1 MENKKTSTFSNGLI
15 WFGAGVSLA
24 EIVTG
29 TFVAPLGMKNG
40 LISIVFGHVIGCILL
55 FLAGLIGGR
64 EKKSSMESAGIAFG
78 NKGNILFA
86 LLNVLQLVGW
96 TGIMIYDG
104 AVSAKGILDLPILI
118 WAIIIGGLIVIWIIA
133 GLKDLGK
140 ISVIVMAALFIL
152 TIVLSVVIFRNSD
165 GAHSISDKIT
175 FGAAVELSVAM
186 PLSWFPVIS
195 DYTKD
200 AKNPFAATLTSSVV
214 YGMVSMWM
222 FVIGMGASIFAGTG
236 DISQIMLKS
245 GLGAVGLIIIVTS
258 TVTTTFLD
266 AFSAGI
272 SAVTIHKKISPKW
285 AGVVAGVLG
294 TVGAAIFNMDDIT
307 GFLYL
312 IGSVFAPMIAVL
324 IADYFI
330 IRKDSS
336 DKKFDFVSLFV
347 WFVGFVIY
355 RFLMKMD
362 IPVGNTLPDMLITIC
377 LTVFVEM
384 VVKKVNRKVEIFG

>member
-104 AVSAKGILDLPILI
+104 AVSAKGILDLPIFI

-152 TIVLSVVIFRNSD
+152 TIVLSVVIFRNPD

-245 GLGAVGLIIIVTS
+245 GLGVVGLIIIVTS

>member
-1 MENKKTSTFSNGLI
+1 MENKKTSTLSNGLI

-104 AVSAKGILDLPILI
+104 AVSAKGILDLPVFV
-118 WAIIIGGLIVIWIIA
+118 WALIIGGLIVIWIIA

-152 TIVLSVVIFRNSD
+152 TIVLSVVIFRNPD

-200 AKNPFAATLTSSVV
+200 AEKPFAATLTSSIV

-245 GLGAVGLIIIVTS
+245 GLGVVGLIIIVTS

>member
-104 AVSAKGILDLPILI
+104 AVSAKGILDLPIFI

-152 TIVLSVVIFRNSD
+152 TIVLSVVIFRNPD
-165 GAHSISDKIT
+165 GAHSISEKIT

-200 AKNPFAATLTSSVV
+200 AENPFAATLTSSVV

-236 DISQIMLKS
+236 DISQILLKS
-245 GLGAVGLIIIVTS
+245 GLGVVGLIIIVTS

-285 AGVVAGVLG
+285 AGVAAGVLG

>member
-104 AVSAKGILDLPILI
+104 AVSAKGILDLPIFI

-152 TIVLSVVIFRNSD
+152 TIVLSVVIFRNPD

-195 DYTKD
+195 DYTTITLNQVKPIVKEYYQMLIPSNTS
-200 AKNPFAATLTSSVV
+200 AKKAMS
-214 YGMVSMWM
+214 
-222 FVIGMGASIFAGTG
+222 
-236 DISQIMLKS
+236 
-245 GLGAVGLIIIVTS
+245 LIIVYIMISSEVAFVTQWELAEKEIAKVIQIEDRLLLS
-258 TVTTTFLD
+258 ILKQVFEQLHSGC
-266 AFSAGI
+266 F
-272 SAVTIHKKISPKW
+272 W
-285 AGVVAGVLG
+285 E
-294 TVGAAIFNMDDIT
+294 IT
-307 GFLYL
+307 
-312 IGSVFAPMIAVL
+312 P
-324 IADYFI
+324 DFI
-330 IRKDSS
+330 ITLGETYLCLVS
-336 DKKFDFVSLFV
+336 D
-347 WFVGFVIY
+347 
-355 RFLMKMD
+355 RFLR
-362 IPVGNTLPDMLITIC
+362 NTLKTWN
-377 LTVFVEM
+377 
-384 VVKKVNRKVEIFG
+384 VK

>member
-104 AVSAKGILDLPILI
+104 AVSAKGILDLPIFI

-152 TIVLSVVIFRNSD
+152 TIILSVVIFRNPD

-222 FVIGMGASIFAGTG
+222 FVIGMGASIFARTG

>member
-104 AVSAKGILDLPILI
+104 AVSAKGILDLPIFI

-152 TIVLSVVIFRNSD
+152 TIVLSVVIFRNPD

-336 DKKFDFVSLFV
+336 DKKIDFVSLFV

>member
-1 MENKKTSTFSNGLI
+1 MHLKLYLYIYN
-15 WFGAGVSLA
+15 
-24 EIVTG
+24 IV
-29 TFVAPLGMKNG
+29 
-40 LISIVFGHVIGCILL
+40 
-55 FLAGLIGGR
+55 
-64 EKKSSMESAGIAFG
+64 
-78 NKGNILFA
+78 
-86 LLNVLQLVGW
+86 Q
-96 TGIMIYDG
+96 YQ
-104 AVSAKGILDLPILI
+104 
-118 WAIIIGGLIVIWIIA
+118 
-133 GLKDLGK
+133 DLGK

-152 TIVLSVVIFRNSD
+152 TIVLSVVIFRNPD

-245 GLGAVGLIIIVTS
+245 GLGVVGLIIIVTS

>member
-104 AVSAKGILDLPILI
+104 AVSAKGILDLPIFI

-152 TIVLSVVIFRNSD
+152 TIVLSVVIFRNPD

-245 GLGAVGLIIIVTS
+245 GLGVVGLIIIVTS

-336 DKKFDFVSLFV
+336 DKKIDFVSLFV

-355 RFLMKMD
+355 RFLMIMD